1 MRFRCGKNG
10 PVTDIKQ
17 AFLQIEVN
25 LSQRDF
31 STADNPSIVAF
42 RFTRILFGL
51 NSSPFILE
59 ETLQSIIEKHCDITP
74 DENIENRRS
83 KRLAGKNAN
92 IMNKLM
98 FEQ

>member
-1 MRFRCGKNG
+1 MWK
-10 PVTDIKQ
+10 DIKQ

-25 LSQRDF
+25 QSQRDF
-31 STADNPSIVAF
+31 LRFLWYDSITADNPSIVAL

-59 ETLQSIIEKHCDITP
+59 GTLQTIIEKHCDITP

-83 KRLAGKNAN
+83 KRLAAKNAN